1 MQPGTTHEFLITNW
15 GTSAARRAVFLPVH
29 PCPTAC
35 CVVNHLVQVRG
46 DRHPPR
52 PNCRRST
59 HIDRP
64 CKHVHITVAAH
75 YVFASVLL
83 DTAPRA
89 RIVRLILRH
98 HIGQREALGHLLVVV
113 HVRGGRHVATRIP

>member
-1 MQPGTTHEFLITNW
+1 VIPACGTP
-15 GTSAARRAVFLPVH
+15 AARPAVRLPVH

-35 CVVNHLVQVRG
+35 CAVTHRVQVRG
-46 DRHPPR
+46 GRHPPR
-52 PNCRRST
+52 PTCRRST
-59 HIDRP
+59 HMGRHW
-64 CKHVHITVAAH
+64 KHVHITSAAQ

-98 HIGQREALGHLLVVV
+98 HIGQREALGHGLVVV
-113 HVRGGRHVATRIP
+113 HVRGGRPAAPRLT